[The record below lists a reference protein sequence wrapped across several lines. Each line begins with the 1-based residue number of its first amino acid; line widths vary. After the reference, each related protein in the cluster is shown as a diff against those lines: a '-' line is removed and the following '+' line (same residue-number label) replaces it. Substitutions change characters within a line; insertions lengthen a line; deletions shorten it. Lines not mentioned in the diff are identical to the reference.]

1 MRRGSPEKT
10 GTSKYPGT
18 ISDGGQVDHRRDHEC
33 EDAAMT
39 ETAAIEGSDEAF
51 PDGLADGLLELL
63 NDELSLDPSI
73 PIEQDTD
80 LLVTGLID
88 SLGVI
93 QIVSW
98 IEDEVG
104 VEVDP
109 VDVTLENFQTAGRM
123 IRFAASLA

>member
-1 MRRGSPEKT
+1 
-10 GTSKYPGT
+10 
-18 ISDGGQVDHRRDHEC
+18 
-33 EDAAMT
+33 MT